1 MKIAGGELEE
11 SYEELKRSLVS
22 SLKKFTCF
30 QAFDDRDNLWI
41 FVFFFMCVDKN
52 LGMFILYQTVRIV

>member
-1 MKIAGGELEE
+1 MKRAGGELEE

-30 QAFDDRDNLWI
+30 QALDDRDNLWI
-41 FVFFFMCVDKN
+41 FVFFVCVDKN
-52 LGMFILYQTVRIV
+52 LGMFIMYQTVRIV